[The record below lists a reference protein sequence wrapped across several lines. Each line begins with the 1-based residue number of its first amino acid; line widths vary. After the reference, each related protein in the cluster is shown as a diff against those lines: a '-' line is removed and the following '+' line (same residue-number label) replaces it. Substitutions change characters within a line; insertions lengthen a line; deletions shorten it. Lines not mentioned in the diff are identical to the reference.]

1 MAVSIAQYVDLL
13 FKKLQGVAKT
23 ANSTAKG
30 ASNESIASPPLLRG
44 DVVWTESN
52 QIANTAQVISGI
64 TTAYIAGN
72 SVQCAP
78 DTTVAPIGGI
88 RPTWLTNQN
97 YWIPQEFGSTWLPK
111 VFVGPASAA
120 NIESTGT
127 QIFAAGIGGVGE
139 YFFDTQ
145 AGVLNFIGETIP
157 TVLTA
162 GNVVYVSGYT
172 YSGLIGTTNLPGNT
186 IIGNLI
192 IANTTITTNQ
202 VDGNIVLEPTGNG
215 VAIIDTVTGLVLPVG
230 NTDQRPSAPDSGTV
244 RFNTTILDLEIYD
257 GSAWVG
263 AGGGGGGN
271 VFTITNQTISPDGST
286 LVFTLNQDATSDS
299 VLLTINGVN
308 QTPDVDYSVAGNSLT
323 MSTVPLSSDLIQ
335 IRFLAGLLTNS
346 SMRNAAGNA
355 VISVTTA
362 GNIDLQ
368 PSATNSVNV
377 YGNIIPSANVT
388 YNLGS
393 TSRRWK
399 DLWLSGSTITL
410 GNIVIKNTSGN
421 TISFYGPDGVT
432 PATLDAN
439 AEIVADYI
447 SSGTSNVSIPIANG
461 NVLMVAGGNTTL
473 TITSTGA
480 NVTGTLN
487 ATGNATVG
495 NFFVNPNKFIDVGNN
510 IITNVATPL
519 SSSDAATKDYV
530 DGFVS
535 SGITIQDDTANTT
548 ALDLDGTLQLFG
560 TANEV
565 IVAITNNDQ
574 ITFGLPNNVT
584 VTANLSA
591 GNITTTGAISTTG
604 NITGGNLLINTNAV
618 ITGNLSVLGTE
629 TIFNVANLTVNDKD
643 IIVANNQSTAANVD
657 GAGLQAG
664 NPAVA
669 TWFFNNATTSWQ
681 SNVAVTP
688 TSNGALSLGGTS
700 NRWGS
705 AYVTTL
711 TATGNANVGN
721 LGATNIVGTLTTAS
735 QTNITSVGTLG
746 SLSVTGNITSG
757 NLSGT
762 SIVGTLTTASQTN
775 ITSVGTL
782 SSLSVTGNVTGGNII
797 TSGTTGILNVN
808 SIEHTGS
815 NGVGNIGST
824 TSYFNTVY
832 ATATSA
838 LYADLAEKYLSDT
851 AYSPGTVL
859 IFGGSAHVTA
869 CAQYADHRAAGVVS
883 TAPAH
888 LMNADLPG
896 IAATVALA
904 GQVPCKVIGPVAKG
918 DVLTTSEVEGYAQ
931 VLDFH
936 QFKPGCVIGKSLEN
950 CDAGPNV
957 VLISVVR

>member
-1 MAVSIAQYVDLL
+1 M
-13 FKKLQGVAKT
+13 
-23 ANSTAKG
+23 
-30 ASNESIASPPLLRG
+30 
-44 DVVWTESN
+44 
-52 QIANTAQVISGI
+52 
-64 TTAYIAGN
+64 
-72 SVQCAP
+72 
-78 DTTVAPIGGI
+78 
-88 RPTWLTNQN
+88 
-97 YWIPQEFGSTWLPK
+97 
-111 VFVGPASAA
+111 
-120 NIESTGT
+120 
-127 QIFAAGIGGVGE
+127 
-139 YFFDTQ
+139 
-145 AGVLNFIGETIP
+145 
-157 TVLTA
+157 
-162 GNVVYVSGYT
+162 
-172 YSGLIGTTNLPGNT
+172 
-186 IIGNLI
+186 
-192 IANTTITTNQ
+192 
-202 VDGNIVLEPTGNG
+202 
-215 VAIIDTVTGLVLPVG
+215 
-230 NTDQRPSAPDSGTV
+230 
-244 RFNTTILDLEIYD
+244 
-257 GSAWVG
+257 
-263 AGGGGGGN
+263 
-271 VFTITNQTISPDGST
+271 
-286 LVFTLNQDATSDS
+286 
-299 VLLTINGVN
+299 
-308 QTPDVDYSVAGNSLT
+308 
-323 MSTVPLSSDLIQ
+323 
-335 IRFLAGLLTNS
+335 
-346 SMRNAAGNA
+346 
-355 VISVTTA
+355 
-362 GNIDLQ
+362 
-368 PSATNSVNV
+368 
-377 YGNIIPSANVT
+377 
-388 YNLGS
+388 
-393 TSRRWK
+393 
-399 DLWLSGSTITL
+399 
-410 GNIVIKNTSGN
+410 IKNTSGN